1 MLDVLPQLV
10 SYEARRALVPMA
22 VPLAVF
28 LVLQRLFVRGIIAG
42 PVKTGIAARG
52 HGQAA

>member
-1 MLDVLPQLV
+1 VLDVLPQLV
-10 SYEARRALVPMA
+10 SYEARRALVTMA

-42 PVKTGIAARG
+42 S
-52 HGQAA
+52 